1 MMALGGKG
9 GGLREADEAKGGRPG
24 AWKGW
29 SEMGDWKPGPQM
41 PLKSS
46 QHPSCTPRLIL
57 SPQGPGGLRS

>member
-1 MMALGGKG
+1 MALGGKG

-29 SEMGDWKPGPQM
+29 GEMGDWKPRPQM

-46 QHPSCTPRLIL
+46 
-57 SPQGPGGLRS
+57 